1 MSLLI
6 LFARAAQ
13 TVSPGGGVGGET
25 TIHTDRRSNTVRQG

>member
-13 TVSPGGGVGGET
+13 TVSPGGGGGET